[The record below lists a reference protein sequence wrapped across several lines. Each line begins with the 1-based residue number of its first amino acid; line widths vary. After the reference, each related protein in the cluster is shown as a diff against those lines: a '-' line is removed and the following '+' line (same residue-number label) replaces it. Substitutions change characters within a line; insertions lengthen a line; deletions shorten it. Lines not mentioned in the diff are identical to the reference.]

1 MLQQKMGIEF
11 GANILEAMDSTAVH
25 SKIKK
30 FMQQDK
36 IQIVNQNN
44 DQLYEEVINQAANI
58 DSDDEASQQ
67 ALNEQ
72 LEYQEGGSPDF
83 KKNNAKL
90 VRYLKL

>member
-1 MLQQKMGIEF
+1 
-11 GANILEAMDSTAVH
+11 
-25 SKIKK
+25 
-30 FMQQDK
+30 
-36 IQIVNQNN
+36 
-44 DQLYEEVINQAANI
+44 LYEEVINQAANI

-72 LEYQEGGSPDF
+72 LEFQEGGSPDF